1 MTHDQRAKMR
11 ARILEAARE
20 RFLEEGLDGLS
31 MRGIA
36 SRVGVSSMTLYLY
49 YESRQD
55 IVRHITID
63 GFKTLNA
70 AVDKAIEAAKPAD
83 KLKTLVASYV
93 EWASKNNRW
102 YSAMYGYLSD
112 DLAVAPE
119 DPLLAGPSN
128 VVADHLKKLLIAAGH
143 SEGAACK
150 HSTFLWG
157 TLHSIA
163 VLQIG
168 GQIKQRAT
176 TIEALTEHFL
186 GLANAALAAPEAE
199 APKASSKAK
208 AKK

>member
-63 GFKTLNA
+63 GFKNLNA
-70 AVDKAIEAAKPAD
+70 AVEKAVEGAKPAD
-83 KLKTLVASYV
+83 KLKTLVSSYL
-93 EWASKNNRW
+93 EWAGKNTRW

-112 DLAVAPE
+112 DFAVAPE

-128 VVADHLKKLLIAAGH
+128 VVGEHIKKHFLAAGH
-143 SEGAACK
+143 SEAGAAK

-157 TLHSIA
+157 ALHGIA
-163 VLQIG
+163 ALQIG
-168 GQIKQRAT
+168 GQVKQRGT
-176 TIEALTEHFL
+176 TAEALTEHFL

-199 APKASSKAK
+199 APKAAPAK
-208 AKK
+208 AKKK

>member
-63 GFKTLNA
+63 GFKTLNLT
-70 AVDKAIEAAKPAD
+70 VDKSIDGKGDA
-83 KLKTLVASYV
+83 LKTLTATYLG
-93 EWASKNNRW
+93 WAQANPRL
-102 YSAMYGYLSD
+102 YAAMYNFLSD
-112 DLAVAPE
+112 DLAQAPE

-128 VVADHLKKLLIAAGH
+128 AVAEHIKKVFVAAGH
-143 SEGAACK
+143 GDASASK

-157 TLHSIA
+157 ALHSVAI
-163 VLQIG
+163 LHIG
-168 GQIKQRAT
+168 GQVKQRGT
-176 TIEALTEHFL
+176 SVEALTEHFL
-186 GLANAALAAPEAE
+186 GLANSALENVEAD
-199 APKASSKAK
+199 APKSGGK
-208 AKK
+208 AKKK